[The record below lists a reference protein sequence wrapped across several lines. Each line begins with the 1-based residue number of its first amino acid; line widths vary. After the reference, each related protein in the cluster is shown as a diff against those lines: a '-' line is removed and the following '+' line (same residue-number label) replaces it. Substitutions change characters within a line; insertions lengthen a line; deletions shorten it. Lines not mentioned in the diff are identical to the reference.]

1 MSIEDELKD
10 GDDVTLNGVVV
21 SVERV
26 DGKAKIRL
34 KSGAYIAIDISDINT
49 YHPATRY
56 DGIDKRKGN

>member
-1 MSIEDELKD
+1 MIEDELKS

-26 DGKAKIRL
+26 DGKAKIQL
-34 KSGAYIAIDISDINT
+34 KSGAYITIDISDINT
-49 YHPATRY
+49 YHPATCY